1 MLERERPYTHEE
13 VKTLY
18 PVLTEVEARMV
29 AHIEQHHTN
38 PQWQVWPHADYPQ
51 VHLWLARRSFTPMP
65 PLVVREL
72 GDMPGGDQVLAER
85 VHLARHPLGQFVH
98 VATPPAGLPSG

>member
-72 GDMPGGDQVLAER
+72 GGMPGEIRFWQNEYTS
-85 VHLARHPLGQFVH
+85 H
-98 VATPPAGLPSG
+98 ATPWGSSST